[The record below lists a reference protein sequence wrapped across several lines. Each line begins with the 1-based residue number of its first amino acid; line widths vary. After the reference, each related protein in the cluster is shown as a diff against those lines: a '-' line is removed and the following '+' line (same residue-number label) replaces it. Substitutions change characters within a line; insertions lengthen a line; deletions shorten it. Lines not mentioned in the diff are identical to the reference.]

1 MMNFPHTTKR
11 QYSLVPLYFILGANL
26 LLGFGM
32 IVLVKD
38 FGWAKSSAREVGV
51 VGAVIVGLMFYFVRS
66 KFP

>member
-1 MMNFPHTTKR
+1 M
-11 QYSLVPLYFILGANL
+11 LGANL

-32 IVLVKD
+32 IFLVKGL
-38 FGWAKSSAREVGV
+38 GWAKSSALELGV